1 MRRGG
6 TCDSRSADDDG
17 KEEEEEEEEEADDD
31 DDGAVLFIALESD
44 KVGGDERDSGAIWF
58 DVNSPSGSSDR
69 RAGFGLSSSSTSGIN
84 RCSCSCC
91 CC

>member
-17 KEEEEEEEEEADDD
+17 NEEEEDEEEDDDD
-31 DDGAVLFIALESD
+31 DDGAVLFVALESD

-58 DVNSPSGSSDR
+58 DVNSPSGSNDR
-69 RAGFGLSSSSTSGIN
+69 RAGFRLSSSSTSGIN
-84 RCSCSCC
+84 R
-91 CC
+91 